1 MARSRASAKQAGSRA
16 ERLVADYMAEHL
28 DDDRIN
34 RQVKTGAKDK
44 GDIGNVRSAH
54 GERVVVEVKDTS
66 RIKLGEWMNEVT
78 AEKGNDGAP
87 IGVVVHKRKNYGEMK
102 VGGWY
107 VTMTLDDLIRLI
119 RGPGE

>member
-1 MARSRASAKQAGSRA
+1 
-16 ERLVADYMAEHL
+16 MAEHL